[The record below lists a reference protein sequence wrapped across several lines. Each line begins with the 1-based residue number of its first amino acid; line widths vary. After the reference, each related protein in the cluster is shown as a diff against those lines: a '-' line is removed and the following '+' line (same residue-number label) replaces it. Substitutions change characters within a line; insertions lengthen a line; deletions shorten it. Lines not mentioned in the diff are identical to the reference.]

1 MTVDR
6 LEQQLAA
13 LAKMSPAQLRREWLR
28 VHRSPA
34 PQVTPD
40 LLMRGIA
47 YRLQEK
53 AFGGFS
59 VAEKRKLLSA
69 GNDAT
74 GPSPDIIIKSGTR
87 LVRDWGGVSHHVLVL
102 EKGYLY
108 RDDRFDSLSQ
118 LARHIT
124 GAKWSGPRFFG
135 LRKSGG
141 GSRDA

>member
-1 MTVDR
+1 
-6 LEQQLAA
+6 
-13 LAKMSPAQLRREWLR
+13 MSPAQLRGEWLR

-47 YRLQEK
+47 YRLEEK
-53 AFGGFS
+53 AFGGFT
-59 VAEKRKLLSA
+59 VAEKRKLLSIGSDAA
-69 GNDAT
+69 GA
-74 GPSPDIIIKSGTR
+74 SADIIIKPGTR

-135 LRKSGG
+135 LGKAGG